1 MISAPLWALG
11 VHAELV
17 PVLILN
23 WVLGLCG
30 LLESR
35 DHLMVCCP
43 LITPVL
49 VREIE
54 VVALHLHLDMRLDLR
69 DPVSIG
75 ILSSTHFILTY

>member
-1 MISAPLWALG
+1 MISAPLWPLG
-11 VHAELV
+11 IHAELV

-30 LLESR
+30 LLESG
-35 DHLMVCCP
+35 DHLMVRAP

-49 VREIE
+49 VSEIE
-54 VVALHLHLDMRLDLR
+54 VVALHLHLYMRLDLR
-69 DPVSIG
+69 DPVCIG